1 MAEKKP
7 PAWIEVIPEADAE
20 GDLADVYAQNMERW
34 GGVDHIIKIHSLSVP
49 AMQAHVQLYRTAMY
63 GKSPIRRPEREMIGV
78 VVSAINQC
86 HY

>member
-1 MAEKKP
+1 MVKKKDV
-7 PAWIEVIPEADAE
+7 AWIDVISETDADGE
-20 GDLADVYAQNMERW
+20 LQEFYASMMEPW
-34 GGVDHIIKIHSLSVP
+34 GGVDHIIKIHSLSLP